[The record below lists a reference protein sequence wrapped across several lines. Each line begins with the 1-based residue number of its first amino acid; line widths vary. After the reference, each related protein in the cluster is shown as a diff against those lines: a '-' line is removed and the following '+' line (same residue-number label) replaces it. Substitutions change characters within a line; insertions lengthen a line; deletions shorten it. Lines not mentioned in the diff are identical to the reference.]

1 VQAGTIAEE
10 LGTVTDTFLKFIKIN
25 LRNKTSM
32 PKDLKC
38 LHLFNLM
45 SQTFD
50 ISNSK
55 YSFGSVKQTSKDYTI
70 ILQRIGRFEFI
81 LEVGSKNID
90 LFLKLFLKLIL
101 PVFPPLDGSHRLL
114 QIFCLL

>member
-1 VQAGTIAEE
+1 MCLIVQAGTIAEE

-50 ISNSK
+50 ISNLK

-70 ILQRIGRFEFI
+70 ILQRLQRIERFEFI

-90 LFLKLFLKLIL
+90 LFLKFGLN
-101 PVFPPLDGSHRLL
+101 
-114 QIFCLL
+114 